1 MCPLPWRII
10 SSDWVVDFDF
20 PPWWCCP
27 QLEAAIVIPWILG
40 HTLISPVLS
49 IVPPCLFFFFF
60 PPMAQM
66 ARFRVSC
73 LREWGATALVKEP
86 EAELIIVITASYV
99 YDTSQAEGAQGQL
112 LHCRAAASLETP
124 EQGLESGICL
134 HQSGPP
140 QMQGGRRLCCW
151 RWASARLPE
160 SLHSDSSQA
169 QQVHASLKLCV
180 NTVFSHPCV
189 TDVLQQQT
197 VASDLLLSQ
206 TFHQKSLILMR
217 ARGSRG
223 SYSHFKDKEN
233 KAQRNEIIWLVSYS

>member
-1 MCPLPWRII
+1 MFREAMTYAQGHMASKRQGLYANLNQKPLTAWIWAFPAAWKLCFCHPDVLSVITCPLPWRII

-27 QLEAAIVIPWILG
+27 QLEAAIVLPWILG

-99 YDTSQAEGAQGQL
+99 YNTSQAEGAQGQL
-112 LHCRAAASLETP
+112 LHCHAAASLETP
-124 EQGLESGICL
+124 EQGLGSGICL

-160 SLHSDSSQA
+160 SLQSDSSQA
-169 QQVHASLKLCV
+169 QQVS
-180 NTVFSHPCV
+180 PCISE
-189 TDVLQQQT
+189 
-197 VASDLLLSQ
+197 A
-206 TFHQKSLILMR
+206 MC
-217 ARGSRG
+217 
-223 SYSHFKDKEN
+223 
-233 KAQRNEIIWLVSYS
+233 